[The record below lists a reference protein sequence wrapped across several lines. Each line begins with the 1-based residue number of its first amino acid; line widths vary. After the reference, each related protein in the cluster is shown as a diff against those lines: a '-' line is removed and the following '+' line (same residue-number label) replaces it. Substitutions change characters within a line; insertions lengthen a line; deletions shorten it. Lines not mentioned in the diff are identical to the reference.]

1 MGGNAGGAAPGL
13 HRSLLTPPAPISPL
27 RLKISHLDSIFL
39 SRVAW
44 ANVGGLPG
52 EGGGGRGGWLGAPV
66 AAQHG
71 FLSHGPATGS
81 SLSRL
86 EVVALQ
92 AA

>member
-52 EGGGGRGGWLGAPV
+52 EGGGGPGGLAGCPGGSPARVPLARSSHRQQPV
-66 AAQHG
+66 
-71 FLSHGPATGS
+71 
-81 SLSRL
+81 
-86 EVVALQ
+86 
-92 AA
+92 

>member
-52 EGGGGRGGWLGAPV
+52 EGGGAGGAGWVPRW
-66 AAQHG
+66 QP
-71 FLSHGPATGS
+71 STGS
-81 SLSRL
+81 SRT
-86 EVVALQ
+86 VQPQ
-92 AA
+92 AAACLG